1 MSDAFGS
8 AQHIN
13 RETLKDVVE
22 LTNLLGD
29 GAGAVKLQEIFEQAG
44 VDASDMTDEI
54 KDIAKGVGVNAA
66 AVLKDMASQQ
76 NQMLGMSKEEIKVM
90 AQKSAE
96 LVKQGLSMDKL
107 RGMSDSML
115 DIEGNIAAQMKAR
128 QFGLGE
134 MLPDQ
139 QAMTAA
145 AMELQYGDAQKGAE
159 MMTAALKE
167 SGITAEE
174 FGSMGFKQQQIY
186 AEAIGMSADELGTM
200 LQTQEKNKNLLQSL
214 ETGAKA
220 FGYVSFSCQSWKVC

>member
-1 MSDAFGS
+1 MRQPLQRTLSDAFGS
-8 AQHIN
+8 TQHIN

-29 GAGAVKLQEIFEQAG
+29 GAGAVRLQETFEQA

-107 RGMSDSML
+107 RGMSDNML
-115 DIEGNIAAQMKAR
+115 NIEGNIAAQMKAR

-139 QAMTAA
+139 QAMTLPLWNFN
-145 AMELQYGDAQKGAE
+145 MVMHKKVQK
-159 MMTAALKE
+159 
-167 SGITAEE
+167 
-174 FGSMGFKQQQIY
+174 
-186 AEAIGMSADELGTM
+186 
-200 LQTQEKNKNLLQSL
+200 
-214 ETGAKA
+214 
-220 FGYVSFSCQSWKVC
+220 